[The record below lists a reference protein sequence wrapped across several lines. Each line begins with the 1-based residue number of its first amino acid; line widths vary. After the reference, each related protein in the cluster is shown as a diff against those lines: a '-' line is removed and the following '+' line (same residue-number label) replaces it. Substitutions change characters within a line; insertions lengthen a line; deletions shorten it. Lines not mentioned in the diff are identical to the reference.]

1 MTAKITS
8 SVLALAAA
16 SVILS
21 FYSLRRSAP
30 PEAVVHPEHAPSTV
44 PTALGETVDASDIE
58 TRMASIER
66 ALRQQPTGGTDVA
79 ALTDRISALER
90 SLAKLQASFDG
101 ISLESASEERDSL
114 FRKEDG
120 NLKAD
125 EYFAAGKFAI
135 AGEGYLA
142 FLEANPD
149 HPDAYDILKRAS
161 NSFARAGYHDKA
173 IWAQNELM
181 ANLGERRSADV
192 AALAQL
198 EKDAGRLDDAIAHAA
213 EAAEIAA
220 EPQQVLWNRM
230 YWAWYNQLRDGDQ
243 AGLDAY
249 RQVQQE
255 IISGGF
261 ADGKLGQRVSD
272 KIEEIELS
280 RSAANKNLTK
290 RNTAG
295 L

>member
-1 MTAKITS
+1 MIAKITS
-8 SVLALAAA
+8 FALALAAA
-16 SVILS
+16 SVVLS
-21 FYSLRRSAP
+21 FYALHRRPAP
-30 PEAVVHPEHAPSTV
+30 PAVPPEQASPAS
-44 PTALGETVDASDIE
+44 PTALGETTDTAAIE
-58 TRMASIER
+58 TRMSSIER
-66 ALRQQPTGGTDVA
+66 ALGQQPTKGTNIA
-79 ALTDRISALER
+79 ALTDRLSAVER
-90 SLAKLQASFDG
+90 SLAKLQTSFEG
-101 ISLESASEERDSL
+101 ISLETASEERDTL
-114 FRKEDG
+114 FRAEDG

-125 EYFAAGKFAI
+125 EYFAAGKYAI

-181 ANLGERRSADV
+181 TNLGERRTTDV

-213 EAAEIAA
+213 EAAEIATG
-220 EPQQVLWNRM
+220 PQQALWNKM

-255 IISGGF
+255 IIDGGF
-261 ADGKLGQRVSD
+261 ADGKLGERVNG
-272 KIEEIELS
+272 KIEEIE
-280 RSAANKNLTK
+280 RNKSASSL
-290 RNTAG
+290 
-295 L
+295 